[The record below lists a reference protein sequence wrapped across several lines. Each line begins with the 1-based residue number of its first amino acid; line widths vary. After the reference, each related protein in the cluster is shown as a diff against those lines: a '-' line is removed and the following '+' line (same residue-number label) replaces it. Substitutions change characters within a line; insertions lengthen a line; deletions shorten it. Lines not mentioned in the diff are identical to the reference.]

1 VIHDLTC
8 AWGLAQPRRHTH
20 SLAHSHAHYSHAL
33 HGYTT
38 HYLQLYIMSAVDQ
51 DLRQQADALFKSG
64 KHEDALHLYQQLT
77 TSLTH
82 SPSHSVLA
90 NMSACY
96 THTQQFQRAEEA
108 AREALSLKPGF
119 VKVRTDVCVCVCV
132 CVCTCIYM
140 CVYTCTCIYM
150 CVYVCVCVV

>member
-1 VIHDLTC
+1 MFVIHELTW
-8 AWGLAQPRRHTH
+8 WGGGGPTPDTRHT
-20 SLAHSHAHYSHAL
+20 LTHSHAHYYSHAL

-38 HYLQLYIMSAVDQ
+38 HYLQLYIMSAIDQ

-64 KHEDALHLYQQLT
+64 KHEDALHLYQRLT

-119 VKVRTDVCVCVCV
+119 VKVRTDCVCVW
-132 CVCTCIYM
+132 YR
-140 CVYTCTCIYM
+140 VYTCTCIYM
-150 CVYVCVCVV
+150 CVYVCVCVCVV

>member
-1 VIHDLTC
+1 MIHELTC
-8 AWGLAQPRRHTH
+8 WGGGGPTRRHPTHTH
-20 SLAHSHAHYSHAL
+20 SLTHSHAHYSHAL

-38 HYLQLYIMSAVDQ
+38 PHYLQLYIMSAVDQ

-64 KHEDALHLYQQLT
+64 KHEDALHLYQRLT

-119 VKVRTDVCVCVCV
+119 VKVRTDCVCVWHR
-132 CVCTCIYM
+132 
-140 CVYTCTCIYM
+140 VYTCTCIYM
-150 CVYVCVCVV
+150 CMCVCMYVRVCV